1 MSSAIRSSR
10 TSSRIQCCQQTLSI
24 YREGCMPN
32 LGAAGCRWSDIKFH
46 SASHLVVALAG
57 QENSRRAGSGLW
69 QATLSQADP
78 PVTLRQGCT
87 QLIRRVPQLQPSIPS
102 SPAKAATSTHPSES
116 LPASQGKKSMGL
128 GIMFTGGPIRSPPGM
143 CQDLSLH
150 FLLCEIR
157 AHTGEAGSLDLGTV
171 GSLVCITVC
180 GGAALCFVGR

>member
-102 SPAKAATSTHPSES
+102 SPLGGGDASSRQPPLHTPLSRSQQARVKRAWDSASCLLGVPS
-116 LPASQGKKSMGL
+116 
-128 GIMFTGGPIRSPPGM
+128 R
-143 CQDLSLH
+143 
-150 FLLCEIR
+150 LLLACAR
-157 AHTGEAGSLDLGTV
+157 T
-171 GSLVCITVC
+171 
-180 GGAALCFVGR
+180 